1 MSETIASPT
10 TAKLLP
16 DLHTHRIYPTRTR
29 NPNNHS
35 GSQDWFLFQA
45 ELQISGPFPNI
56 PKMIDVVQNERGPQA
71 TRRMYYSRRAITSMH
86 SLTENLMMKSLPPT
100 VVRKVRTS
108 IVFSPLRIMSTQGS
122 RMKTRRQVWL
132 MPSAIGWESR
142 GLLMASATG
151 WESARGLHVKHL
163 GLQHL
168 LSVRGNS
175 SMTH

>member
-10 TAKLLP
+10 TVRLLP
-16 DLHTHRIYPTRTR
+16 DLHTHRIYPTRR
-29 NPNNHS
+29 CNPNNHS
-35 GSQDWFLFQA
+35 GSKDWFLFQA
-45 ELQISGPFPNI
+45 KLQISGLFPNI

-71 TRRMYYSRRAITSMH
+71 SRRMYYSRRAIASMQ
-86 SLTENLMMKSLPPT
+86 SLTENLMMKSLLPT

-108 IVFSPLRIMSTQGS
+108 IVFSPVRIMSTQES

-132 MPSAIGWESR
+132 MS
-142 GLLMASATG
+142 SATG
-151 WESARGLHVKHL
+151 WESAKGLHVKHL